1 MPLKITIAS
10 AVFALDASESMY
22 SFSKLVISLLENIG
36 SEQIIKIL
44 TANMPEILDLKTI
57 PHVIRKIT
65 KKIGLTMSGRIL

>member
-1 MPLKITIAS
+1 
-10 AVFALDASESMY
+10 MY

-57 PHVIRKIT
+57 PHVIRNIT
-65 KKIGLTMSGRIL
+65 KNIGLTMSGRIL